1 MLGVL
6 SLLLAFLWLD
16 ASVRYL
22 LKRTKRSLRP
32 KARYLH
38 FVERLSLPF
47 VSSIL
52 RTLSLSVAFVFW
64 LPSGGQAQDSTPE
77 NGSPANERAAPAL
90 SPPVLLGTVTTPVP
104 TGVLPPGSPAV
115 QTVLSLVID
124 EEGQVVDQAVA
135 VTSGIPAID
144 EIALATAPYLAF
156 LPATR
161 DGVPVLVTIDCPFR
175 FLPELPEEPEVRPAV
190 LSGQVQALGSK
201 ESLPLVEVAVYPAKE
216 KPEAERIKIKGG
228 EGRRDVSVNY
238 ELSDEPIAT
247 TTTDADGRFV
257 FNELPPGSYVALVGS
272 GGYRKVSWLEEFD
285 EGQEREVLYRLIPTQ
300 GSETVVI
307 ARREPGV
314 PERVL
319 TRDELFKVP
328 GAANDPVEALKS
340 LPGVS
345 YAPRQDASA
354 DVGVVDQAPVVRGA
368 SSEDSVSYLDGLPS
382 PILIHSVGTESVLP
396 DYAVETALLAPAAA
410 SARYG
415 DLIGAVLGLGL
426 RSPRSDR
433 IGGFLQPGFS
443 MASGAIEGPITK
455 KSRFYIGFRRSYYEA
470 IFALFFPRDAVVDFA
485 TVPLLQDQQVVLE
498 TDLLDWMTLQ
508 FAYLGTLDAI
518 NILSRED
525 DDGRQ
530 EQVFS
535 RNTILN
541 RFQLELEMRG
551 PRGAVHV
558 TKPAISFWNTRF
570 EIGERID
577 DKDSHT
583 TFHLLDYYEG
593 PLLPWLKL
601 STGAMLEI
609 DYSNRVSRVPQFAR
623 EDTGPSTTIEEEQFN
638 QGQEKVTRIWHSG
651 WVSAEFKP
659 VKVLRLTP
667 EVRFDGF
674 GAVEEFAA
682 QPRLRLAVDPTSWLT
697 VSLAGGRYHQLPSL
711 QELNAI
717 SGNPD
722 LQTERAWHINA
733 AIDLQPGPWLDVNI
747 QGYAKFLDNMVV
759 QDLPQAE
766 FADLIQGVGSAE
778 STEDPTHGLSNQ
790 GIGRIYGAEI
800 FLRYAFFAGIG
811 FNGWVGYSL
820 SWSERKD
827 FEEEEW
833 RWFASDRRHQLTV
846 LMQLTFPGEVSLGA
860 RWLVQSGRPRTPVD
874 SAIFFADSGS
884 YLPVYGEL
892 YGERTMP
899 YHQLDLRLD
908 KKVRRPTHIVNF
920 FIEATNVYYAK
931 TDDLSIPS
939 YDYRESA
946 GFSLIPQVDFGF
958 RLEF

>member
-1 MLGVL
+1 LAFDFSLRSVFG
-6 SLLLAFLWLD
+6 LLLIVVSCIPHQANAQEGQSPEVD
-16 ASVRYL
+16 
-22 LKRTKRSLRP
+22 TKPVAEQQQDRP
-32 KARYLH
+32 
-38 FVERLSLPF
+38 
-47 VSSIL
+47 
-52 RTLSLSVAFVFW
+52 
-64 LPSGGQAQDSTPE
+64 
-77 NGSPANERAAPAL
+77 L

-104 TGVLPPGSPAV
+104 DGTLPAGSPAV

-124 EEGQVVDQAVA
+124 EDGQVIDQAVA
-135 VTSGIPAID
+135 ITSGVPAID
-144 EIALATAPYLAF
+144 EIALATAPYLSF
-156 LPATR
+156 LPAAR
-161 DGVPVLVTIDCPFR
+161 DGVPVLVTIDFPFR
-175 FLPELPEEPEVRPAV
+175 FLPEPPEEPEIPPAV
-190 LSGQVQALGSK
+190 LSGRVEALGSK
-201 ESLPLVEVAVYPAKE
+201 EPLALVGISLYQATE
-216 KPEAERIKIKGG
+216 KPQEEQVKVKGG

-238 ELSDEPIAT
+238 ELSDEAIAST
-247 TTTDADGRFV
+247 DTDADGRFV
-257 FNELPPGSYVALVGS
+257 FNELPPGSFVALVGS
-272 GGYRKVSWLEEFD
+272 GGYKKVSWLEEFD
-285 EGQEREVLYRLIPTQ
+285 PGQEREVVYRLVPVQ
-300 GSETVVI
+300 GAETVVI

-345 YAPRQDASA
+345 YAPRQDSSS
-354 DVGVVDQAPVVRGA
+354 DVGVVDQTPVVRGA
-368 SSEDSVSYLDGLPS
+368 SSEDSVAYLDGLPS

-396 DYAVETALLAPAAA
+396 DYAVESALLAPAAA

-415 DLIGAVLGLGL
+415 DLIGAVLGLEL

-470 IFALFFPRDAVVDFA
+470 IFALFFPKDAVVDFA

-498 TDLLDWMTLQ
+498 TDLLDWMTLR

-530 EQVFS
+530 ERVFS

-551 PRGAVHV
+551 PKGAVHV
-558 TKPAISFWNTRF
+558 TKPAVSFWNTRF
-570 EIGERID
+570 EIGETID
-577 DKDSHT
+577 DKDTHT
-583 TFHLLDYYEG
+583 TFHLLDTYEA
-593 PLLPWLKL
+593 PLLSWLNV
-601 STGAMLEI
+601 SAGAMLEV

-623 EDTGPSTTIEEEQFN
+623 EDTGPSSSIEEEQFS
-638 QGQEKVTRIWHSG
+638 QGQEKTTRLWHSG
-651 WVSAEFKP
+651 WLSAEFKP
-659 VKVLRLTP
+659 VKELRITP
-667 EVRFDGF
+667 EIRLDAF
-674 GAVEEFAA
+674 GAIQEFAA
-682 QPRLRLAVDPTSWLT
+682 QPRLRLAGDPASWLT
-697 VSLAGGRYHQLPSL
+697 LSLAGGRYQQLPSL

-722 LQTERAWHINA
+722 LETERAWHINA
-733 AIDLQPGPWLDVNI
+733 AIDIQPGPWLDVNI
-747 QGYAKFLDNMVV
+747 QGYAKFLDNLVV
-759 QDLPQAE
+759 QDLPQAT
-766 FADLIQGVGSAE
+766 FSDLVQGVGNEDSV
-778 STEDPTHGLSNQ
+778 EDPTHGLSNL
-790 GIGRIYGAEI
+790 GKGRIYGAEV

-827 FEEEEW
+827 FEDEEW

-860 RWLVQSGRPRTPVD
+860 RWMVQSGRPRTPVD
-874 SAIFFADSGS
+874 SAVFFADSGTF
-884 YLPVYGEL
+884 LPVYGDL
-892 YGERTMP
+892 YAERSMP

-908 KKVRRPTHIVNF
+908 KKVRKPTHIINF

>member
-1 MLGVL
+1 M
-6 SLLLAFLWLD
+6 
-16 ASVRYL
+16 
-22 LKRTKRSLRP
+22 
-32 KARYLH
+32 
-38 FVERLSLPF
+38 
-47 VSSIL
+47 
-52 RTLSLSVAFVFW
+52 
-64 LPSGGQAQDSTPE
+64 
-77 NGSPANERAAPAL
+77 
-90 SPPVLLGTVTTPVP
+90 LLGTVTAPVP
-104 TGVLPPGSPAV
+104 EGTLPPGSPAV

-124 EEGQVVDQAVA
+124 EEGQVIDQAVA
-135 VTSGIPAID
+135 ITSGITAID
-144 EIALATAPYLAF
+144 EVALATAPYLIF
-156 LPATR
+156 LPAAR
-161 DGVPVLVTIDCPFR
+161 DGVPVLVTIDFPFR
-175 FLPELPEEPEVRPAV
+175 FLAEPPEEPEIPPAV
-190 LSGQVQALGSK
+190 LSGRVEALGSK
-201 ESLPLVEVAVYPAKE
+201 EPLALVGISLYQANK
-216 KPEAERIKIKGG
+216 KPEEERVKIKGG

-238 ELSDEPIAT
+238 LLSDEPIAST
-247 TTTDADGRFV
+247 DTDADGRFI
-257 FNELPPGSYVALVGS
+257 FSELPPGSFVALVGS
-272 GGYRKVSWLEEFD
+272 GGYKKVSWLEEFD
-285 EGQEREVLYRLIPTQ
+285 PGQEREVVYRLVPAQ
-300 GSETVVI
+300 GAETVVI

-345 YAPRQDASA
+345 YAPRQDSSS
-354 DVGVVDQAPVVRGA
+354 DVGVVDQTPVVRGA
-368 SSEDSVSYLDGLPS
+368 SSEDSVAYLDGLPS

-396 DYAVETALLAPAAA
+396 DYVVESALLAPAAA

-415 DLIGAVLGLGL
+415 DLIGAVLGLDL
-426 RSPRSDR
+426 RSPRTDR

-470 IFALFFPRDAVVDFA
+470 IFALFFPKDAVVDFA

-498 TDLLDWMTLQ
+498 TDLLDWMTLK

-530 EQVFS
+530 ERVFS

-541 RFQLELEMRG
+541 RFQFELEMRG
-551 PRGAVHV
+551 PKGAVHV

-570 EIGERID
+570 EIGETID

-583 TFHLLDYYEG
+583 TFHLLDSYEA
-593 PLLPWLKL
+593 PLLSWLSL
-601 STGAMLEI
+601 SAGAMLEV

-623 EDTGPSTTIEEEQFN
+623 EDTGPSTSIEDEQIS
-638 QGQEKVTRIWHSG
+638 QGQEKVTRLWHSG
-651 WVSAEFKP
+651 WLSAEFKP
-659 VKVLRLTP
+659 IKAFRVTP
-667 EVRFDGF
+667 EIRLDAF
-674 GAVEEFAA
+674 GAVQEFAA
-682 QPRLRLAVDPTSWLT
+682 QPRLRLAGNLTSWLT
-697 VSLAGGRYHQLPSL
+697 LSLAGGRYQQLPSL

-722 LQTERAWHINA
+722 LETERAWHVNA
-733 AIDLQPGPWLDVNI
+733 ALDIQPGPWLDVNI
-747 QGYAKFLDNMVV
+747 QGYAKFLDNLVV
-759 QDLPQAE
+759 RDLPQST
-766 FADLIQGVGSAE
+766 FSDLVQGVGNEDS
-778 STEDPTHGLSNQ
+778 SEDPTHGLSNL
-790 GIGRIYGAEI
+790 GKGRIYGAEV

-874 SAIFFADSGS
+874 SAIFFADSGTF
-884 YLPVYGEL
+884 LPVYGDL

-908 KKVRRPTHIVNF
+908 KKVRKPTHIINF
-920 FIEATNVYYAK
+920 FIEATNIYYAK
-931 TDDLSIPS
+931 TDDFSIPS

>member
-1 MLGVL
+1 
-6 SLLLAFLWLD
+6 
-16 ASVRYL
+16 
-22 LKRTKRSLRP
+22 
-32 KARYLH
+32 
-38 FVERLSLPF
+38 
-47 VSSIL
+47 
-52 RTLSLSVAFVFW
+52 
-64 LPSGGQAQDSTPE
+64 
-77 NGSPANERAAPAL
+77 
-90 SPPVLLGTVTTPVP
+90 
-104 TGVLPPGSPAV
+104 
-115 QTVLSLVID
+115 LSLVID
-124 EEGQVVDQAVA
+124 EEGQVIDQAVA
-135 VTSGIPAID
+135 ITSGITAID
-144 EIALATAPYLAF
+144 EVALATAPYLSF
-156 LPATR
+156 LPAAR
-161 DGVPVLVTIDCPFR
+161 DGVPVLVTIDFPFR
-175 FLPELPEEPEVRPAV
+175 FLPEPPEEPEIPPAV
-190 LSGQVQALGSK
+190 LSGRVEALGSR
-201 ESLPLVEVAVYPAKE
+201 EPLPLVGISLYQANQ
-216 KPEAERIKIKGG
+216 KPEEERVKIKGG

-238 ELSDEPIAT
+238 LLSDEPIAST
-247 TTTDADGRFV
+247 DTDADGRFV
-257 FNELPPGSYVALVGS
+257 FSELPPGSFVALVGS
-272 GGYRKVSWLEEFD
+272 GGYKKVSWLEEFD
-285 EGQEREVLYRLIPTQ
+285 PGQEREVVYRLVPAL
-300 GSETVVI
+300 GAETVVI
-307 ARREPGV
+307 ARRQPGV

-345 YAPRQDASA
+345 YAPRQDASS
-354 DVGVVDQAPVVRGA
+354 DVGVVDQTPVVRGA
-368 SSEDSVSYLDGLPS
+368 SSEDSVAYLDGLPS

-396 DYAVETALLAPAAA
+396 DYAVESALLAPAAA

-426 RSPRSDR
+426 RSPRTDR

-470 IFALFFPRDAVVDFA
+470 IFALFFPKDAVVDFA

-498 TDLLDWMTLQ
+498 TDLLDWMTLK

-530 EQVFS
+530 ERVFS

-541 RFQLELEMRG
+541 RFQVELEMRG
-551 PRGAVHV
+551 PKGAVHV
-558 TKPAISFWNTRF
+558 TKPAVSFWNTRF
-570 EIGERID
+570 EIGETID

-583 TFHLLDYYEG
+583 TFHLLDTYEA
-593 PLLPWLKL
+593 PLLSWLSV
-601 STGAMLEI
+601 STGAMLEV

-623 EDTGPSTTIEEEQFN
+623 EDTGPSTSIEEEQFS
-638 QGQEKVTRIWHSG
+638 QGQEQITRLWHSG
-651 WVSAEFKP
+651 WLSAEFKP
-659 VKVLRLTP
+659 IKALRVTP
-667 EVRFDGF
+667 EIRLDAF
-674 GAVEEFAA
+674 GAVQEFAA
-682 QPRLRLAVDPTSWLT
+682 QPRLRLAGDPTSWLT
-697 VSLAGGRYHQLPSL
+697 LSLAGGRYQQLPSL

-722 LQTERAWHINA
+722 LETERAWHVNA
-733 AIDLQPGPWLDVNI
+733 AIDIQPGPWLDVNI
-747 QGYAKFLDNMVV
+747 QGYAKFLDNLVV
-759 QDLPQAE
+759 RDLPQST
-766 FADLIQGVGSAE
+766 FSDLVQGVGNEDS
-778 STEDPTHGLSNQ
+778 SEDPTHGLSNL
-790 GIGRIYGAEI
+790 GKGRIYGAEV

-827 FEEEEW
+827 LEEEEW

-860 RWLVQSGRPRTPVD
+860 RWLVQSGRPRTPIDGAV
-874 SAIFFADSGS
+874 FFADSGAF
-884 YLPVYGEL
+884 LPVYGDL
-892 YGERTMP
+892 YAERTMP

-908 KKVRRPTHIVNF
+908 KKVRKPTHIINF
-920 FIEATNVYYAK
+920 FIEATNIYYAK

-939 YDYRESA
+939 YDYRESS

>member
-1 MLGVL
+1 MLAFDFRLRYAFG
-6 SLLLAFLWLD
+6 LLLMIVCCMPQA
-16 ASVRYL
+16 ASA
-22 LKRTKRSLRP
+22 K
-32 KARYLH
+32 
-38 FVERLSLPF
+38 E
-47 VSSIL
+47 
-52 RTLSLSVAFVFW
+52 
-64 LPSGGQAQDSTPE
+64 DSTPE
-77 NGSPANERAAPAL
+77 AETGAAADQAQERPL

-104 TGVLPPGSPAV
+104 DGTLPAGSPAV

-124 EEGQVVDQAVA
+124 EEGQVIDQAIA
-135 VTSGIPAID
+135 ITSGVPAID
-144 EIALATAPYLAF
+144 EIALATAPYLSF
-156 LPATR
+156 LPAAR
-161 DGVPVLVTIDCPFR
+161 DGVPVLVTIDFPFR
-175 FLPELPEEPEVRPAV
+175 FLPEAPEEPEIPPAV
-190 LSGQVQALGSK
+190 LSGRVEALGSK
-201 ESLPLVEVAVYPAKE
+201 EPLALVGISLYRATE
-216 KPEAERIKIKGG
+216 KPEEERVKIKGR
-228 EGRRDVSVNY
+228 EGSRDVSVNY
-238 ELSDEPIAT
+238 ELSDEAIAST
-247 TTTDADGRFV
+247 DTDADGRFV
-257 FNELPPGSYVALVGS
+257 FNELPPGSFVALVGS
-272 GGYRKVSWLEEFD
+272 GGYKKVSWLEEFD
-285 EGQEREVLYRLIPTQ
+285 PGQAREVVYRLVPAQ
-300 GSETVVI
+300 GAETVVI

-345 YAPRQDASA
+345 YAPRQDSSS
-354 DVGVVDQAPVVRGA
+354 DVGVVDQTPVVRGA
-368 SSEDSVSYLDGLPS
+368 SSEDSVAYLDGLPS

-396 DYAVETALLAPAAA
+396 DYAVESALLAPAAA

-470 IFALFFPRDAVVDFA
+470 IFALFFPKDAVVDFA

-530 EQVFS
+530 ERVFS

-541 RFQLELEMRG
+541 RFQLEVEMRG
-551 PRGAVHV
+551 PKGAVHV

-570 EIGERID
+570 EIGETID
-577 DKDSHT
+577 DKDTHT
-583 TFHLLDYYEG
+583 TFHLLDTYEA
-593 PLLPWLKL
+593 PVLSWLRV
-601 STGAMLEI
+601 SAGAMLEV

-623 EDTGPSTTIEEEQFN
+623 EDTGPTSQIEEEQFS
-638 QGQEKVTRIWHSG
+638 QGQEKITRVWHSG
-651 WVSAEFKP
+651 WFSAEFKP
-659 VKVLRLTP
+659 VKALRITP
-667 EVRFDGF
+667 EIRLDAF
-674 GAVEEFAA
+674 GAIEEFAA
-682 QPRLRLAVDPTSWLT
+682 QPRLRLAGDPTSWLT
-697 VSLAGGRYHQLPSL
+697 LSLAGGRYQQLPSL

-722 LQTERAWHINA
+722 LESERAWHINA
-733 AIDLQPGPWLDVNI
+733 AIDIQPGPWLDVNI
-747 QGYAKFLDNMVV
+747 QGYAKFLDNLVV
-759 QDLPQAE
+759 QDLPQAS
-766 FADLIQGVGSAE
+766 FSDLVQGVGTDDS
-778 STEDPTHGLSNQ
+778 SEDPTNGLSNL
-790 GIGRIYGAEI
+790 GKGRIYGAEV

-827 FEEEEW
+827 FEDEEW

-846 LMQLTFPGEVSLGA
+846 LLQLTFPGEVSLGA
-860 RWLVQSGRPRTPVD
+860 RWLLQSGRPRTPVD
-874 SAIFFADSGS
+874 SAVFFADSGTF
-884 YLPVYGEL
+884 LPVYGDL
-892 YGERTMP
+892 YAERTMP

>member
-1 MLGVL
+1 MLAFDFSLRYALG
-6 SLLLAFLWLD
+6 LLLMIVCCIPQA
-16 ASVRYL
+16 AS
-22 LKRTKRSLRP
+22 
-32 KARYLH
+32 
-38 FVERLSLPF
+38 
-47 VSSIL
+47 
-52 RTLSLSVAFVFW
+52 
-64 LPSGGQAQDSTPE
+64 AQEDSTPE
-77 NGSPANERAAPAL
+77 AETGAAADQPQERPL

-104 TGVLPPGSPAV
+104 DGTLPAGSPAV

-124 EEGQVVDQAVA
+124 EEGQVIDQAIA
-135 VTSGIPAID
+135 ITSGVPAID
-144 EIALATAPYLAF
+144 EIALATAPYLSF
-156 LPATR
+156 LPAAR
-161 DGVPVLVTIDCPFR
+161 DGVPVLVTIDFPFR
-175 FLPELPEEPEVRPAV
+175 FLPEAPEEPEIPPAV
-190 LSGQVQALGSK
+190 LSGRVEALGSK
-201 ESLPLVEVAVYPAKE
+201 EPLALVGISLYRATE
-216 KPEAERIKIKGG
+216 KPEEERVKIKGR
-228 EGRRDVSVNY
+228 EGSRDVSVNY
-238 ELSDEPIAT
+238 ELSDEAIAST
-247 TTTDADGRFV
+247 DTDADGRFV
-257 FNELPPGSYVALVGS
+257 FNELPPGSFVALVGS
-272 GGYRKVSWLEEFD
+272 GGYKKVSWLEEFD
-285 EGQEREVLYRLIPTQ
+285 PGQAREVVYRLVPAQ
-300 GSETVVI
+300 GAETVVI

-345 YAPRQDASA
+345 YAPRQDSSS
-354 DVGVVDQAPVVRGA
+354 DVGVVDQTPVVRGA
-368 SSEDSVSYLDGLPS
+368 SSEDSVAYLDGLPS

-396 DYAVETALLAPAAA
+396 DYAVESALLAPAAA

-426 RSPRSDR
+426 RSPRTDR

-470 IFALFFPRDAVVDFA
+470 IFALFFPKDAVVDFA

-530 EQVFS
+530 ERVFS

-541 RFQLELEMRG
+541 RFQLEVEMRG
-551 PRGAVHV
+551 PKGAVHV

-570 EIGERID
+570 EIGENID
-577 DKDSHT
+577 DKDTHT
-583 TFHLLDYYEG
+583 TFHLLDTYEA
-593 PLLPWLKL
+593 PVLSWLRV
-601 STGAMLEI
+601 SAGAMLEV

-623 EDTGPSTTIEEEQFN
+623 EDTGPTSQIEEEQFS
-638 QGQEKVTRIWHSG
+638 QGQEKITRVWHSG
-651 WVSAEFKP
+651 WLSAEFKP
-659 VKVLRLTP
+659 VKALRITP
-667 EVRFDGF
+667 EIRLDAF
-674 GAVEEFAA
+674 GAIEEFAA
-682 QPRLRLAVDPTSWLT
+682 QPRLRLAGDPTSWLT
-697 VSLAGGRYHQLPSL
+697 LSLAGGRYQQLPSL

-722 LQTERAWHINA
+722 LESERAWHINA
-733 AIDLQPGPWLDVNI
+733 AIDIQPGPWLDVNI
-747 QGYAKFLDNMVV
+747 QGYAKFLDNLVV
-759 QDLPQAE
+759 QDLPQAS
-766 FADLIQGVGSAE
+766 FSDLVQGVGTDDS
-778 STEDPTHGLSNQ
+778 SEDPTNGLSNL
-790 GIGRIYGAEI
+790 GKGRIYGAEV

-827 FEEEEW
+827 FEDEEW

-846 LMQLTFPGEVSLGA
+846 LLQLTFPGEVSLGA
-860 RWLVQSGRPRTPVD
+860 RWLLQSGRPRTPVD
-874 SAIFFADSGS
+874 SAVFFADSGTF
-884 YLPVYGEL
+884 LPVYGDL
-892 YGERTMP
+892 YAERTMP